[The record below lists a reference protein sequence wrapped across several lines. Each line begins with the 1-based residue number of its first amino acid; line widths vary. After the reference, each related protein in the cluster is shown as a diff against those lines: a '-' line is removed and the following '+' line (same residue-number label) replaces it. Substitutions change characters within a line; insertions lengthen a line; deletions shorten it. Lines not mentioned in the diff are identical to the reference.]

1 MTFLSRLFGSMLQ
14 LPPIEALRLD
24 RWQSLSKP
32 DLRVSV
38 EASRYVVV
46 DVETSGLSPTRDKLI
61 SIGAVTVEGGRIAL
75 DDSFE
80 IILQQAAPSSQDN
93 ILIHGI
99 GGTAQTSGTE
109 PVRAL
114 LDFLEFVGNAPL
126 VAFHAAFDE
135 TIIRR
140 AIRKHIGV
148 EFKRS
153 WLDLAYLAPALYP
166 ELAKRLRTLDD
177 WTDQF
182 KIGNFARHSALA
194 DAYSTAQLLL
204 VLINTS
210 RQFVSA
216 HSFADLTDQER
227 AQRALVLLNQ

>member
-1 MTFLSRLFGSMLQ
+1 VTFLSRLFSSRRQ
-14 LPPIEALRLD
+14 LPPIEAQRLD
-24 RWQSLSKP
+24 RWRSLSKP
-32 DLRVSV
+32 DLRASF

-46 DVETSGLSPTRDKLI
+46 DVETSGLNPTRDKLI
-61 SIGAVTVEGGRIAL
+61 SIGAVTVDGGRIAL
-75 DDSFE
+75 DDTFE
-80 IILQQAAPSSQDN
+80 IILQQPTPSSHDN

-99 GGTAQTSGTE
+99 GGTVQTSGTE

-114 LDFLEFVGNAPL
+114 LDFLEFVGNVPL

-135 TIIRR
+135 TSIRR

-148 EFKRS
+148 EFKHP

-166 ELAKRLRTLDD
+166 KLAKRLRSLDD

-204 VLINTS
+204 VLINAS
-210 RQFVSA
+210 KQFVSA
-216 HSFADLTDQER
+216 QSFADMAYQEKT
-227 AQRALVLLNQ
+227 QRALVRLNQ